1 VLQARPDVRIRIEG
15 NADERGSDEYNLA
28 LAQRRSAAAKRYLV
42 ARGIADA
49 RIEVVS
55 FGKERPVCQEHVESC
70 WQQNRRDEFVI
81 TTGSIAGTTGSDRQ

>member
-1 VLQARPDVRIRIEG
+1 VQIRIEG

-28 LAQRRSAAAKRYLV
+28 LAQRRSAAARRYLV
-42 ARGIADA
+42 ARGIAEA

-55 FGKERPVCQEHVESC
+55 FGKERPVCQEHVETC

-81 TTGSIAGTTGSDRQ
+81 TTGTMSSTSAPRQH